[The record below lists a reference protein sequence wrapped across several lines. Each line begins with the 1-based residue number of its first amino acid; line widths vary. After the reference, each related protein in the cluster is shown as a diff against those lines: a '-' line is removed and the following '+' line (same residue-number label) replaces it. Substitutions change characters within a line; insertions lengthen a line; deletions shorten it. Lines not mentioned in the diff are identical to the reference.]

1 MRFPT
6 FLSVRFYAT
15 YIMLVRAGFSLV
27 KPAETADTY
36 LLLET
41 GLGFVS
47 IRKLGELFT
56 VLDLRAGLDAVAAL
70 EGMSFLA

>member
-1 MRFPT
+1 MGFST

-15 YIMLVRAGFSLV
+15 HIVLVWAGFPLV

-41 GLGFVS
+41 GLGFVG
-47 IRKLGELFT
+47 IREFGELLA
-56 VLDLRAGLDAVAAL
+56 VLDL
-70 EGMSFLA
+70 